1 MEPELTARVGF
12 RFLTGGI
19 KMRTTLATLALAS
32 GIGLI
37 ACGSAT
43 ALPISAAPIQQ
54 SAAAT
59 SDVTQAQYSERRT
72 RHGIKKCYREFVVGN
87 YVCRTY

>member
-12 RFLTGGI
+12 RFQKGGI
-19 KMRTTLATLALAS
+19 KMRTTLAVLALAS

-37 ACGSAT
+37 ACESAK
-43 ALPISAAPIQQ
+43 ALPISAVPIQQ
-54 SAAAT
+54 SATAA
-59 SDVTQAQYSERRT
+59 SDVMQAQYSERRT

>member
-1 MEPELTARVGF
+1 
-12 RFLTGGI
+12 
-19 KMRTTLATLALAS
+19 MRTTLAVLALTS

-37 ACGSAT
+37 ACQSAT
-43 ALPISAAPIQQ
+43 AFPMSAAPIQQ
-54 SAAAT
+54 SATAA

-72 RHGIKKCYREFVVGN
+72 RHGIRKCYREFVVGN